1 MNVSFPNLQSIVK
14 SFETVE
20 IDIKDET
27 QEKVIIYIPNVEYCN
42 VCYLKNQ
49 NGGALAGFRGAR
61 IQRGYALGS
70 FFKRI
75 ARVAV
80 PLVKRGINAI
90 GQKAIETAVKVGH
103 DVLTGKNVKEAAKNR
118 GRQAVNDLAKQ
129 GVNNIKGQIGGGP
142 ERKRK
147 SQQGSRLK
155 TGSQR
160 KTITSTR
167 ASKRKTSPLDVMYR
181 FYSP

>member
-1 MNVSFPNLQSIVK
+1 MRHTFIPK
-14 SFETVE
+14 VE
-20 IDIKDET
+20 D
-27 QEKVIIYIPNVEYCN
+27 CN
-42 VCYLKNQ
+42 VYYLK

-61 IQRGYALGS
+61 IQRGYGLVS
-70 FFKRI
+70 FFKSI

-90 GQKAIETAVKVGH
+90 GQKAVETAVNVGH
-103 DVLTGKNVKEAAKNR
+103 DVLAGKNVKEAAKNR

-155 TGSQR
+155 TGSQK
-160 KTITSTR
+160 KTVTSTR
-167 ASKRKTSPLDVMYR
+167 ASKRKTSPLDTQENI
-181 FYSP
+181 FDSPPSKRWR